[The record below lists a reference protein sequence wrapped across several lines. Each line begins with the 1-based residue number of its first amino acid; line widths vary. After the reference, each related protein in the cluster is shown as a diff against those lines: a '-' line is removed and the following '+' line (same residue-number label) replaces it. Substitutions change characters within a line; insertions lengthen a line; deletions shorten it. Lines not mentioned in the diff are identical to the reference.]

1 MSAYS
6 FKRRFVNPIRIG
18 LGLVPI
24 EPKIIDDPDSSSGYS
39 LEAKVR
45 PKRQTIRAE
54 GKRRHA
60 RPGEIVQLYHG
71 MRTKQCF
78 KIGDGRCISARPIKL
93 SFIAWGCAIIDGGK
107 TSDDCFYD
115 EKLNSFAHSDGFEDW
130 ESLKEFWRKEHSDVE
145 EFEGILIKWEPL

>member
-18 LGLVPI
+18 LGLIPI

-78 KIGDGRCISARPIKL
+78 KIGDGRCTSVALITMEIGTHTL
-93 SFIAWGCAIIDGGK
+93 FIRIDGEQIG
-107 TSDDCFYD
+107 SGYIHD
-115 EKLNSFAHSDGFEDW
+115 FARADGFDHSEDM
-130 ESLKEFWRKEHSDVE
+130 LAFWHAEHSDISNFKGV
-145 EFEGILIKWEPL
+145 LIKWQPL

>member
-6 FKRRFVNPIRIG
+6 FKRRLVNPIRVGLCLDPIFQIG
-18 LGLVPI
+18 KHEVSEMEAPI
-24 EPKIIDDPDSSSGYS
+24 
-39 LEAKVR
+39 R

-78 KIGDGRCISARPIKL
+78 KIGDGRCTSVALITMEIGTHTL
-93 SFIAWGCAIIDGGK
+93 FIRIDGEQIG
-107 TSDDCFYD
+107 SGYIHD
-115 EKLNSFAHSDGFEDW
+115 FARADGFEHSEDM
-130 ESLKEFWRKEHSDVE
+130 LAFWHAEHPDV
-145 EFEGILIKWEPL
+145 FRFKGVLIKWEPL